1 MAPPPLEEG
10 FVPVI
15 VDSEDED
22 EGGVAPDAPQI
33 SVEEM
38 LQNMTID

>member
-1 MAPPPLEEG
+1 MAVPPIEEG
-10 FVPVI
+10 LVPAI
-15 VDSEDED
+15 VDSEDE
-22 EGGVAPDAPQI
+22 EEGVAPDAPQI